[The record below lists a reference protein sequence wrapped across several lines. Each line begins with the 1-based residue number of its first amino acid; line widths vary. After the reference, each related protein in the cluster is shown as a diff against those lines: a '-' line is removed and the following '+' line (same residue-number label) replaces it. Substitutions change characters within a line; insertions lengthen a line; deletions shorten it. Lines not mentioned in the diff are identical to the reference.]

1 MTEQQKMPPSKKV
14 KGKTKKPKTKVK
26 RVYKVGVFTILFM
39 VMLVVILLTFTP
51 LYSVVISFIPE
62 SYQQIITKKLH
73 QNIILDI
80 GNNEFSKP
88 LKHIPKEPLA
98 VLSERSGICFYFS
111 SSEAENKIIDNAKK
125 GEEIAEIIVI
135 DDHKTEYKLKFTTRS
150 TVLDDNYRATVICQ
164 IFGKDHPVPPDI
176 VTRIY
181 IRPIAP
187 FTPYKT
193 IWVTKKA
200 IYTDEN

>member
-1 MTEQQKMPPSKKV
+1 MTEQVKPPTPKKV
-14 KGKTKKPKTKVK
+14 KGKTKKPRVKVK
-26 RVYKVGVFTILFM
+26 RVRQIGVFTILFM

-51 LYSVVISFIPE
+51 LYSVIIYFVPE

-80 GNNEFSKP
+80 DNKAFSKP
-88 LKHIPKEPLA
+88 LKHIPNEPLT

-135 DDHKTEYKLKFTTRS
+135 DDHKTEYKLKFTTRN
-150 TVLDDNYRATVICQ
+150 TVLDDNYKSTVVCQ
-164 IFGKDHPVPPDI
+164 IFGKDYPVPPDI

-193 IWVTKKA
+193 IWVTKKT
-200 IYTDEN
+200 IYVDNI